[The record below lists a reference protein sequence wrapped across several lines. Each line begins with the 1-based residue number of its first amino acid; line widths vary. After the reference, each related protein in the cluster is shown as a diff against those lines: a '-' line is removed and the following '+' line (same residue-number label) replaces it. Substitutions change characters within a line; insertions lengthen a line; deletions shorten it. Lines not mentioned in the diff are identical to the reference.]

1 MPGGLRIRAAGGRPR
16 KRSRPVGEGIGGGGT
31 PPQSVRTARHF
42 EDPVP
47 MTSHLRRSSL
57 LPLRAAACLALALP
71 LAAQNAHRA
80 RPSDVPG
87 RSTPTPGADA
97 PVTVSLGAG
106 PGSAPGAVVPGIP
119 ATPGTPGVE
128 VATVVGMAERDEN
141 DWRIWWRLN
150 RDPFLVVSALQA
162 MPLSNDGGFFL
173 GDEAQR
179 DASRVVKSGVLI
191 ESVLPALEQ
200 ALEHETSPVVQS
212 AILIALGRAGEL
224 ATRESS
230 QKVLALCASANGQV
244 REAAVV
250 AAGLQAEPWVTRR
263 LVHVVHGCEAGRA
276 ILGERAVDTRSSA
289 FAALSIGLGLVRRD
303 NEDLRRYVVFELAR
317 SAAGASAAAD
327 VPAACVVS
335 IGLLPLPWSGTQR
348 PEEARPAPHL
358 SREGQL
364 AWMLQAVQ
372 ADSVHRQ
379 VRGQAALA
387 LGRLC
392 ADADEDWRAYV
403 AEALLEL
410 LDPRSD
416 AGVEVRQGAAIAL
429 GMLGDCDQD
438 GVDVRVRR
446 ALVRC
451 ARDADA
457 LTRRFALLSVARV
470 AARGGSGDPEQGR
483 ADLIGFLADTLRS
496 GRSGLDSW
504 AALGVGMLGR
514 ELFRQGIP
522 PERELHAAL
531 AAKLSGARSPMTV
544 GAFGLGLSLSQAPGA
559 DEELAAAL
567 ARYGGDEHA
576 AASLSIALGLV
587 GGPLARV
594 TLAQVVDETR
604 GRPQLVH
611 DASLALVLSGDF
623 GGTPRLVQAFE
634 SATALDSRAALAS
647 ALGRTGDTRAIDP
660 LVRALRDREAP
671 QMSRA
676 LAARGLGW
684 LVDQGSAPVWSPVSC
699 DLNWGADTTTLA
711 GVAGGD
717 FLELLRDF

>member
-1 MPGGLRIRAAGGRPR
+1 
-16 KRSRPVGEGIGGGGT
+16 
-31 PPQSVRTARHF
+31 
-42 EDPVP
+42 
-47 MTSHLRRSSL
+47 MTSHLRRSNS
-57 LPLRAAACLALALP
+57 RWQRHVGHAAACLALAAP
-71 LAAQNAHRA
+71 LGAQGAHRA

-87 RSTPTPGADA
+87 REAPTSTPGAESPT
-97 PVTVSLGAG
+97 PVTTAG
-106 PGSAPGAVVPGIP
+106 TPGSSPGTVVGGGMP
-119 ATPGTPGVE
+119 TPGTPGVG
-128 VATVVGMAERDEN
+128 VAAVVRMAERDEN

-150 RDPFLVVSALQA
+150 RDPLLVVSALQA

-191 ESVLPALEQ
+191 ESVLPELEAALER
-200 ALEHETSPVVQS
+200 ETSPMVRS

-224 ATRESS
+224 VTRESS
-230 QKVLALCASANGQV
+230 QRVLALCAADNGQV

-317 SAAGASAAAD
+317 SAAGAFAAAD

-335 IGLLPLPWSGTQR
+335 IGLLPLPWSGTQL
-348 PEEARPAPHL
+348 PDEARPAPHL
-358 SREGQL
+358 SREGQI
-364 AWMLQAVQ
+364 AWMLQAVE

-387 LGRLC
+387 LGRL
-392 ADADEDWRAYV
+392 ATDADEDWRRHV
-403 AEALLEL
+403 AEALVALLE
-410 LDPRSD
+410 PRSE

-438 GVDVRVRR
+438 AIDVRVRR
-446 ALVRC
+446 TLLRN

-457 LTRRFALLSVARV
+457 LTRRFALLSLARV
-470 AARGGSGDPEQGR
+470 AARNGSGDPAAGR
-483 ADLIGFLADTLRS
+483 ADLVDFLADTLRS

-504 AALGVGMLGR
+504 AAIGLGTLGR
-514 ELFRQGIP
+514 ELFRAGLA

-576 AASLSIALGLV
+576 AASLSIALGLA

-594 TLAQVVDETR
+594 TLAELLAETR

-634 SATALDSRAALAS
+634 SATALDSRGALAS

-660 LVRALRDREAP
+660 LVRALEDDDAP

-684 LVDQGSAPVWSPVSC
+684 LVDQGKAPVWSPLSC